1 VLYSTDKYPDA
12 AAAAN
17 TATRVAGAPTVTVLR
32 ESLEAPAVSAEK
44 AVQLLFHEA
53 YHVYREK
60 KGLRGPNENL
70 AQAYPRDQAKVK
82 ALRTL
87 EGTLLFDALQEGK
100 PAREKLIAILG
111 ARSERAKLLEPRLA
125 EYESQMEMHEG
136 LADYTGWKALLLA
149 AGAKEYRAA
158 LDESESFHRYQGV
171 NQDLSPY
178 LQVLKFIGVKDRVP
192 LRTSFYHTGCAYGML
207 LDKVKPEW
215 KTDFMS
221 KPRPLHEIVGEVA
234 GEDKAD
240 EKERGQ
246 TLEKAK
252 AQYKLL
258 GYPFDWR
265 CPNL

>member
-1 VLYSTDKYPDA
+1 
-12 AAAAN
+12 
-17 TATRVAGAPTVTVLR
+17 
-32 ESLEAPAVSAEK
+32 
-44 AVQLLFHEA
+44 
-53 YHVYREK
+53 
-60 KGLRGPNENL
+60 
-70 AQAYPRDQAKVK
+70 
-82 ALRTL
+82 
-87 EGTLLFDALQEGK
+87 
-100 PAREKLIAILG
+100 
-111 ARSERAKLLEPRLA
+111 
-125 EYESQMEMHEG
+125 
-136 LADYTGWKALLLA
+136 
-149 AGAKEYRAA
+149 
-158 LDESESFHRYQGV
+158 
-171 NQDLSPY
+171 
-178 LQVLKFIGVKDRVP
+178 
-192 LRTSFYHTGCAYGML
+192 ML